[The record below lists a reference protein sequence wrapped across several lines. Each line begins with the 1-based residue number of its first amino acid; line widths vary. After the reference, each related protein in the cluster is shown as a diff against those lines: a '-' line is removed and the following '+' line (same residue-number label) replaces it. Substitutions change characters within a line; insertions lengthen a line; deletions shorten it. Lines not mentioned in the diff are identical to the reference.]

1 MRNAQWL
8 IGANGAN
15 GANWGLR
22 VLVAHGSF
30 I

>member
-15 GANWGLR
+15 GANWANRGLGEI
-22 VLVAHGSF
+22 LQK